1 MFLSFRS
8 RGPQPTPIELTAT
21 QISILEQIVRGQT
34 NPQNLVRRAKIILTI
49 NEGHNNSQ
57 TASKLELNRETIRL
71 WRDRWFEVASVLL
84 VAEAEGISD
93 QELMLLVK
101 VVLADAPRSGVPA
114 TFTPEQIVQ
123 IVAVACE
130 NPQDSDR
137 PISHW
142 TSWELADEVIKRNIV
157 TTISPRSVGRFLD
170 EADLKP
176 HLHQY
181 WLNSKPDDPEIF
193 AQEVN
198 TVCDVYHQAPQLHQ
212 EGASIVSTD
221 EKTSIQALE
230 RKHPTKPMKPGQVA
244 LQEFE
249 YIRHGTLCLMV
260 NFEVATGKI
269 IAPTIGPTRTEI
281 DFANHIEQT
290 IATNPEGKW
299 IIVVDQLNTHQSES
313 LVKLVIRLDDL
324 DLDADTVGVKGKSG
338 ILKSMATRKIFL
350 EEDSHRIQI
359 VYTPKHTSW
368 LNQVEIW
375 FSILVRKLLR
385 RASFSSLEDLR
396 QRILDFIDY
405 FNKTMA
411 KPFKW
416 TYKGRPLTV

>member
-1 MFLSFRS
+1 M
-8 RGPQPTPIELTAT
+8 
-21 QISILEQIVRGQT
+21 EQIVRGQT

-71 WRDRWFEVASVLL
+71 WRDRWLEVVPILL
-84 VAEAEGISD
+84 IAEAEGISD
-93 QELMLLVK
+93 QELMILVK
-101 VVLADAPRSGVPA
+101 MVLADAPRPGVPA

-142 TSWELADEVIKRNIV
+142 TSWELADEVIKRHIV

-176 HLHQY
+176 HLCRY

-198 TVCDVYHQAPQLHQ
+198 AVCDVYHQAPQLHQ
-212 EGASIVSTD
+212 EGTSIVSTD

-230 RKHPTKPMKPGQVA
+230 RKHPTKLMKPGQVA

-281 DFANHIEQT
+281 DFANHIKQT
-290 IATNPEGKW
+290 IATNPKGKW
-299 IIVVDQLNTHQSES
+299 IIVADQLNTHKSES
-313 LVKLVIRLDDL
+313 LVKLVISLDDL
-324 DLDADTVGVKGKSG
+324 DIDAATLGVKGKSG
-338 ILKSMATRKIFL
+338 ILKSMTTRKAFL
-350 EEDSHRIQI
+350 EDQSHRIRF

-416 TYKGRPLTV
+416 TYKGRPLTAWLT